1 MGIFRNISA
10 LPQFSNSVITIGT
23 FDGVHQGHKVILNEV
38 VKHARNEGCESILV
52 TFEPHPRKLLA
63 PHLPIK
69 LLTPLEQKLQLISNS
84 GIEHVVVAP
93 FTKDFSNLSAHDYI
107 ESFLVSC
114 FHPKSIVIGYD
125 HHFGHDRTGDIKLL
139 QDMAGEFGYTVYE
152 IPAQLIDEAAVSST
166 KIRNALNEGQV
177 AEAAHM
183 LGRNYSITGTVY
195 HGAKRGRTI
204 GYPTANIQPVDADQQ
219 IPAVGVYAVLVKW
232 NGQTHKGMM
241 SIGYNPTVTDEQ
253 ILRIEVNILD
263 FEGDL
268 YGEKLEVEFVA
279 RLRGEEK
286 FASLD
291 ELKTQLGKDK
301 EDTLQVLALHNY

>member
-1 MGIFRNISA
+1 MGIYRDIA
-10 LPQFSNSVITIGT
+10 KLPEFKNSVITIGT

-38 VKHARNEGCESILV
+38 VKHARNEGGESVVV

-69 LLTPLEQKLQLISNS
+69 LLTPLEQKLELIINA

-93 FTKDFSNLSAHDYI
+93 FTRDFSNLSAHDYI
-107 ESFLVSC
+107 EHFLVNC

-125 HHFGHDRTGDIKLL
+125 HHFGHDRTGNIKLL
-139 QDMAGEFGYTVYE
+139 QDMAAEFGYTVYE
-152 IPAQLIDEAAVSST
+152 IPAQMIDDAAVSST
-166 KIRNALNEGQV
+166 KIRHALNSGQV

-183 LGRNYSITGTVY
+183 LGRNYSIVGTVY

-204 GYPTANIQPVDADQQ
+204 GYPTANIQPIDPDQQ
-219 IPAVGVYAVLVKW
+219 IPAIGVYAVLVKW
-232 NGQTHKGMM
+232 NGQTLKGMM
-241 SIGYNPTVTDEQ
+241 SIGYNPTVTDEK

-263 FEGDL
+263 FDGDL

-286 FASLD
+286 FESL
-291 ELKTQLGKDK
+291 EALKAQLHKDK
-301 EDTLQVLALHNY
+301 DDTMRVLQN